1 MKNNFDFIK
10 NRKFF
15 LAGYAVFIAIAIVFL
30 CIFGVDMSIDFKGGT
45 RFSYSYT
52 GNNINLSEAKTVV
65 EGAIKDIKATVTQN
79 AGYGTDSKTLV
90 VTLLSGNSLSTEQ
103 QAAITKALTEKYKD
117 CNIELSN
124 SNSVSPTVAGTFFL
138 KCLVAVIIA
147 SALVVLY
154 VGIRF
159 RKIGGVSASFYAL
172 LALVLDCIT
181 AFAACVIFRLELDS
195 NFMSVI
201 LMLLGYSLN
210 DTIVIYDRIRENNKL
225 YPAMDL
231 YECINK
237 SVNQTVGRN
246 IKTTISTLLAIV
258 AIVIVSEFFGLSSLR
273 SFAIPMAIGIISGA
287 ISSICLSSP
296 YWYSYRKYALAKKA
310 AKNASLGRGGKNN
323 KTK

>member
-10 NRKFF
+10 NRKYF
-15 LAGYAVFIAIAIVFL
+15 LAAYGVFIAIAVVFL
-30 CIFGVDMSIDFKGGT
+30 CIFGVDLSIDFKGGT

-52 GNNINLSEAKTVV
+52 GNDINLEEAKTTV
-65 EGAIKDIKATVTQN
+65 ESAVSGLKATVSQN

-90 VTLLSGNSLSTEQ
+90 VTLLSGDSLSTEQ
-103 QAAITKALTEKYKD
+103 QTSITKALTEKYKD
-117 CNIELSN
+117 NNVELSN
-124 SNSVSPTVAGTFFL
+124 SNSVSPTVAGAFFV
-138 KCLVAVIIA
+138 KCLVAVVIA

-159 RKIGGVSASFYAL
+159 KKIGGVSASLYAL
-172 LALVLDCIT
+172 LALILDCIT
-181 AFAACVIFRLELDS
+181 AFGACVLFRLELDS

-210 DTIVIYDRIRENNKL
+210 DTIVIYDRIRENHKL
-225 YPAMDL
+225 YPSMEL
-231 YECINK
+231 YDCINK
-237 SVNQTVGRN
+237 SINQTVGRN
-246 IKTTISTLLAIV
+246 VKTTLSTLLSIV

-273 SFAIPMAIGIISGA
+273 SFAIPMAVGIVSGA

-310 AKNASLGRGGKNN
+310 AKKARR
-323 KTK
+323 